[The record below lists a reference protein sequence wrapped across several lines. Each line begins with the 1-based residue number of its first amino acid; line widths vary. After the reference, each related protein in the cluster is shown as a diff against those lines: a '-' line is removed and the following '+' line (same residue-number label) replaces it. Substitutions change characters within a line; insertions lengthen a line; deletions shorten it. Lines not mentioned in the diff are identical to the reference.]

1 MDKPTKFLLHTK
13 IPNDFA
19 SSRSLKENVH
29 NSCLVHIF
37 FMDKLG
43 GFLIYSKT
51 GYDMRL
57 CLNFDP
63 RSLYKFKDTDRK
75 KVIIHVWST
84 CVLGINIVSSHLTQ
98 RLLMTRLCHV
108 FELRSFMQVQGHWQ
122 KKFVS
127 GLYIFF
133 NNLHLRFIHKNYNEQ
148 LYLHKKCFCISS
160 LKSMEHSWFGTSEKS
175 SGG

>member
-98 RLLMTRLCHV
+98 RLLKT
-108 FELRSFMQVQGHWQ
+108 
-122 KKFVS
+122 
-127 GLYIFF
+127 
-133 NNLHLRFIHKNYNEQ
+133 
-148 LYLHKKCFCISS
+148 
-160 LKSMEHSWFGTSEKS
+160 
-175 SGG
+175 